1 MNIKSAVILL
11 CVTLILAACAPA
23 TPAQPTPDVNAI
35 RTSAAYTVVAE
46 FTLTAAV
53 FTATTQPTDT
63 PVPVVEVPTET
74 PTLPFTTDPTQIALG
89 TPGELCDNS
98 SNDPATVDVTIP
110 DDTVMTPGQEFV
122 KTWRIKNTGPCPW
135 GEGYKVLFSSGE
147 RMSGV
152 AQPLTTVVQTGQEV
166 EVSVSFKAPA
176 KLGSYSSTWT
186 MSSPNGYPFGKAF
199 YVRIIVQ

>member
-1 MNIKSAVILL
+1 MKIKSAAILL
-11 CVTLILAACAPA
+11 CVTLLLAACAPA

-53 FTATTQPTDT
+53 FTATLQPTDT
-63 PVPVVEVPTET
+63 PVPEIPTQTPEVLTLD
-74 PTLPFTTDPTQIALG
+74 PTLALG
-89 TPGELCDNS
+89 TPGEEELCDNS
-98 SNDPATVDVTIP
+98 SNDPSTVDVTIP

-122 KTWRIKNTGPCPW
+122 KTWRIKNIGPCPW
-135 GEGYKVLFSSGE
+135 GQGYKVIFSSGE
-147 RMSGV
+147 KMSGV

-186 MSSPNGYPFGKAF
+186 MASPTGYSFGKAF